1 METLATI
8 WFVLII
14 VLWMGYLF
22 LDGFD
27 LGVGMLMPVLSRTE
41 RQKRVLLNTIG
52 PTWDGNEV
60 WLITAAGAT
69 FAAFPIGTPRF
80 SARSTSH

>member
-41 RQKRVLLNTIG
+41 RQKRVLLNTI
-52 PTWDGNEV
+52 
-60 WLITAAGAT
+60 
-69 FAAFPIGTPRF
+69 
-80 SARSTSH
+80 